1 MSLTITL
8 PIYWQQNKRKVV
20 LVSMN
25 AYRNWH
31 YYTSNTFK
39 QEFTELVLNQLPEEV
54 PRFRIYELEISLY
67 YKNPAC
73 DPSNIVA
80 LIEKVTL
87 DAFQKAKVVID
98 DTVQFHIKTTWTVK
112 EQDKE
117 NPRTVV
123 TIREYDG
130 K

>member
-1 MSLTITL
+1 MIDITL
-8 PIYWQQNKRKVV
+8 PIYWQQSKRKVV

-31 YYTSNTFK
+31 YHTSNNFK

-54 PRFRIYELEISLY
+54 PTFQVFELEISLY
-67 YKNPAC
+67 YKNATC
-73 DPSNIVA
+73 DASNIAA

-87 DAFQKAKVVID
+87 DAFRKANVIID
-98 DTVQFHIKTTWTVK
+98 DSVKYHTKTTWRVI
-112 EQDKE
+112 EQDKQ

-123 TIREYDG
+123 TIRETNG